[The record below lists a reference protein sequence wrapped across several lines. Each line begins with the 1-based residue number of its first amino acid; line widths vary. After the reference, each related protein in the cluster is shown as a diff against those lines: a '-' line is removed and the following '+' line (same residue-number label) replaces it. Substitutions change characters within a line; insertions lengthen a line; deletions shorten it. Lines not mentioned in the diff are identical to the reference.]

1 MKKFAAKFIQALL
14 AMDRIEAQQILAR
27 MKPEDNALECVDKM
41 ILPAL
46 EEIGRQWEQ
55 GKVPL
60 AQVYMSGRIC
70 EELVDQFLPPA
81 SPLRTDQPSMAIA
94 ILEDFHTLGK
104 AIVYSV
110 LRARGIELV
119 DFGTVDVDTLVN
131 KTIEGKVKILLIS
144 VLMLSSARHIKE
156 VCQRLKQN
164 NPRIKVIVGGAP
176 FRFDDQLWISV
187 GADAVGKNTTEA
199 LRATR
204 QMMEELS

>member
-1 MKKFAAKFIQALL
+1 MEKSTVKFIQALL

-27 MKPEDNALECVDKM
+27 MQPENNALKCVDSM

-81 SPLRTDQPSMAIA
+81 SPLRTDQPAMAIA

-110 LRARGIELV
+110 LRARGIELA
-119 DFGTVDVDTLVN
+119 DFGTVDADTLVK
-131 KTIEGKVKILLIS
+131 KTIEGNIRILLIS

-156 VCQRLKQN
+156 VCQHLKQN
-164 NPRIKVIVGGAP
+164 DPGIRVIVGGAP
-176 FRFDDQLWISV
+176 FRFDDQLWLSI
-187 GADAVGKNTTEA
+187 GADAVGKNTAEA
-199 LRATR
+199 LQAT
-204 QMMEELS
+204 QKIMEELL